1 MEDGKR
7 TDPGKHRLAVPHV
20 AVLVDT
26 SSEWG
31 RGVVRGIKQYTHE
44 HEHWQIFVEARGMEE
59 HLRLP
64 KGWQG
69 HGIIARVGSSAMAR
83 ELQAHRLPV
92 VNVSGIELPGLSFPR
107 VITDL
112 HASAFMAAQH
122 LLDRG
127 FRHFAYFSLLGLSYV
142 ATHKEAFSH
151 AVAEAGCPCAVY
163 EIVPV
168 VGAEPDWNLD
178 LGRIAEW
185 LRKLPKPVGIL
196 TWNNSSAR
204 EVLLACEVAG
214 LDVPTDVAVMSG
226 TYDELLSE
234 VVRIPL
240 SGIQPNAL
248 HVGHLAA
255 EMLDQLMRGKPP
267 PSSPVLVR
275 PLRVLTRLSTDTL
288 AVDDVSLIKAMK
300 FIQENSGHPIRV
312 EEVARA
318 AGLSR
323 RAFERRFQRVFGRT
337 PAHDIRRAHLELA
350 KKLLTETDL
359 PMPQIAEK
367 AAFNSAEYMAYVF
380 RDVLGKPPRA
390 FREEARGR
398 ASSDQPAS

>member
-1 MEDGKR
+1 VTNVGKK
-7 TDPGKHRLAVPHV
+7 TDTARHRPAVPRI

-31 RGVVRGIKQYTHE
+31 RGIVRGIKQYTDE

-64 KGWQG
+64 KGWRGQ
-69 HGIIARVGSSAMAR
+69 GIIARVGTSAMAR

-92 VNVSGIELPGLSFPR
+92 VNVSSIELAGVHFPR

-112 HASAFMAAQH
+112 RASAFMAAQH
-122 LLDRG
+122 FLDRG
-127 FRHFAYFSLLGLSYV
+127 FRHFAYFSLIGLSYV
-142 ATHKEAFSH
+142 ATHKEAFSQ
-151 AVAEAGCPCAVY
+151 AVAGEGCKCAVY
-163 EIVPV
+163 EVTPV

-178 LGRIAEW
+178 LGRIGEW
-185 LRKLPKPVGIL
+185 LRKLPKPVGVL

-204 EVLLACEVAG
+204 EVMLACEIAG

-234 VVRIPL
+234 VLRIPL

-248 HVGHLAA
+248 HLGHLAA
-255 EMLDQLMRGKPP
+255 EMLDLLMRGKTPP
-267 PSSPVLVR
+267 RDPVLVR
-275 PLRVLTRLSTDTL
+275 PLRVLTRLSTETL
-288 AVDDVSLIKAMK
+288 AVDDVAMIKAVK
-300 FIQENSGHPIRV
+300 FIQENAAHPIGV

-350 KKLLTETDL
+350 KKLLAETDL
-359 PMPQIAEK
+359 PMPQIAEQ

-380 RDVLGKPPRA
+380 RDVLGKTPRS
-390 FREEARGR
+390 FREEAQGR
-398 ASSDQPAS
+398 ASSPEQG